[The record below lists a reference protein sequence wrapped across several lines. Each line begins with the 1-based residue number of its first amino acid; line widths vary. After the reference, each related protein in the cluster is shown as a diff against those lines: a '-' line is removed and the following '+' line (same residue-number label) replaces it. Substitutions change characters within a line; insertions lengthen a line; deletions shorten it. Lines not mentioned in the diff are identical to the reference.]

1 MKKKINKPKI
11 YYKKKR
17 NKKINQLK
25 IIYKK

>member
-11 YYKKKR
+11 YYKKKM
-17 NKKINQLK
+17 NKKINHLK

>member
-11 YYKKKR
+11 YYKKKM